1 VAFSPDDRWLATA
14 GGGSVGDVKIWDV
27 KTGDEVAAREAH
39 AGRTT
44 AVAFSPDSK
53 NLATGGGIWNGPGE
67 FAVWDVTKQIRT
79 GSFQIAEGGVLSLA
93 YSPDGQTLA
102 IGAGYVVGD
111 TAKGA
116 VRLWDITKGTES
128 TTTLQGPPAEM
139 TSLVYSHGGKSLIAS
154 TFHSDPQA
162 NQTLW
167 EMKVWNAKTG
177 RAQSVLDSN
186 REQPLEAAFFNL
198 RTLAVSDD
206 GNIIAGAGRNG
217 VNGLVKVWNVT
228 TGTMS
233 VLPKHAGAVWA
244 VAVTGD
250 GKTVATADNGA
261 GTIRFWDVVDQ
272 KELPGLAA
280 FSGATFAL
288 AFSPDGKHLVAGGVD
303 ATPGQE
309 RGVIKWWVR
318 D

>member
-1 VAFSPDDRWLATA
+1 VAFSPDGRWLATA

-27 KTGDEVAAREAH
+27 KTGDEVAAWEAH

-217 VNGLVKVWNVT
+217 VNGLVKAWNVT

-233 VLPKHAGAVWA
+233 RPSEARGSSLGRRCHWRWKDCGNRRQRRRHDPILGCRRPERAPGPRGIFRSHVRAGIFARRQA
-244 VAVTGD
+244 
-250 GKTVATADNGA
+250 
-261 GTIRFWDVVDQ
+261 
-272 KELPGLAA
+272 PG
-280 FSGATFAL
+280 
-288 AFSPDGKHLVAGGVD
+288 
-303 ATPGQE
+303 
-309 RGVIKWWVR
+309 RR
-318 D
+318 RR